1 MYKIFYNILY
11 ASIITSILGIVILL
25 FRKTFDKKISPT
37 YKFVMW
43 GLMFF
48 TLIFPFRITLQSN
61 NSHKFLIS
69 SLIDK
74 IENIKESLI
83 LNEVGKTIIYIW
95 FAVMCIIFIYYI
107 ITSII
112 FKKMIGNKEVKDK
125 KILEILEFSKKQM
138 GIKKEIKLI
147 KQEYKKIPCIY
158 GLFKT
163 KILVTDEILKKD
175 EESLKYIF
183 MHELAH
189 FKRKDLILNKILI
202 AITTVHWF
210 NIGLWYCFKQIRQDM
225 ELKAD
230 EMVLEK
236 IGKQEEKSYAKT
248 LVKLIPI
255 SNNEKQPVK
264 LLCITDEKKNM
275 ERRIDMIKL
284 SDKFKEYKSLIGI
297 TTLLI
302 VLCIGTFIFTRIEPK
317 EETGVVNSFQYF
329 ETPDRIVYKEKNTDN
344 YYVFKKGESSYTDIL
359 NEIIKVFDSKEE
371 GIQVSKEDIE
381 AIEKNQNYI
390 ELDYDTISKNYVIA
404 YEEDL
409 NNIILRNDNGGQVV
423 KQSIK
428 EEYKKELQEKLD
440 EKILMDASCYHMG
453 DNKQYI
459 LNNKEIEDDVIVKN
473 VSGLTLYES
482 GIYGIKIQNKQKLDE
497 ILNRYNVTLEEQIND
512 DIFEKSDVIVMISKY
527 DIEKIETRIG
537 GLTYFFT
544 GSKLNNSY
552 IVNVFQASKAIN
564 TNCIYRNLDNTISN
578 STSNSYYV
586 VNDNISNSENENS
599 SNIKT
604 EVKITKE
611 EAAKIS
617 EKEAK
622 KEKYQYQGWES
633 DFSATEVWVDEN
645 GNYEISGELLYSL
658 DDIHKAYYWEE
669 NWAVKDSNG
678 NNLYKGQPVWCIRLG
693 DKNDPLTN
701 LYIYVDA
708 NNGDVV
714 GAGQASD

>member
-95 FAVMCIIFIYYI
+95 LAVMCIIFIYYI

-112 FKKMIGNKEVKDK
+112 FNKKIGNKEVKDK
-125 KILEILEFSKKQM
+125 KILDILEFSKKQM

-147 KQEYKKIPCIY
+147 KQEYKKVPCIY

-183 MHELAH
+183 MQHELAH

-236 IGKQEEKSYAKT
+236 IGKKEEKSYAKT
-248 LVKLIPI
+248 LVKLIP
-255 SNNEKQPVK
+255 QPVK
-264 LLCITDEKKNM
+264 LLCVTDGKKNM
-275 ERRIDMIKL
+275 ERRINMIKL

-302 VLCIGTFIFTRIEPK
+302 VLCIGTFIFTRIEPR

-329 ETPDRIVYKEKNTDN
+329 ETPDRIVYKEKDTDN
-344 YYVFKKGESSYTDIL
+344 YYVFTKGESSYTDIL

-381 AIEKNQNYI
+381 KIEENQNYI

-423 KQSIK
+423 KQNIK

-459 LNNKEIEDDVIVKN
+459 LNNKEVADDVIVKN
-473 VSGLTLYES
+473 VSELKLYES
-482 GIYGIKIQNKQKLDE
+482 GIYGIKIQNKEKLDE
-497 ILNRYNVTLEEQIND
+497 ILNRYNITLEEQIND
-512 DIFEKSDVIVMISKY
+512 DVFQKADIIVMISKY

-544 GSKLNNSY
+544 GSKLPNSY

-578 STSNSYYV
+578 STSNGDYV
-586 VNDNISNSENENS
+586 VNDNISNTENENS
-599 SNIKT
+599 SNIET

-611 EAAKIS
+611 AAAEIA
-617 EKEAK
+617 EKESK

-645 GNYEISGELLYSL
+645 GNYEISAELIYSL
-658 DDIHKAYYWEE
+658 DDIHRLYYWEDE
-669 NWAVKDSNG
+669 WAKDTNI
-678 NNLYKGQPVWCIRLG
+678 NNVFKGQPVWCIRLG

-708 NNGDVV
+708 NNGEVV
-714 GAGQASD
+714 GAGKASD

>member
-1 MYKIFYNILY
+1 MYRIFYNVLY

-37 YKFVMW
+37 YKLVMW

-61 NSHKFLIS
+61 NSHKFLLS

-74 IENIKESLI
+74 IESIKESLI

-95 FAVMCIIFIYYI
+95 LAVMCIIFIYYI

-125 KILEILEFSKKQM
+125 KILDILEFSKKQM

-147 KQEYKKIPCIY
+147 KQEYKKVPCIY

-175 EESLKYIF
+175 EESLNYIF

-189 FKRKDLILNKILI
+189 FKRKDLIINKILI
-202 AITTVHWF
+202 VITMVHWF

-236 IGKQEEKSYAKT
+236 IGKNEEKSYAKT

-264 LLCITDEKKNM
+264 LLCVTDEKKNM
-275 ERRIDMIKL
+275 ERRINMIKL

-302 VLCIGTFIFTRIEPK
+302 VLCVGTFIFTRIEPK

-344 YYVFKKGESSYTDIL
+344 YYVFTKGESSYTDIL

-371 GIQVSKEDIE
+371 GIQVSKDDIE
-381 AIEKNQNYI
+381 TIEKNQNYI

-423 KQSIK
+423 KQNIK
-428 EEYKKELQEKLD
+428 EEYKKDLQEKLD
-440 EKILMDASCYHMG
+440 EKIFIDASCYHMG

-459 LNNKEIEDDVIVKN
+459 LTNKEIADDVIVKN
-473 VSGLTLYES
+473 VSELKLYES
-482 GIYGIKIQNKQKLDE
+482 GIYGIKIQNKEKLDE

-512 DIFEKSDVIVMISKY
+512 DVFEKSDIIVMISKY

-544 GSKLNNSY
+544 GSKLPNSY
-552 IVNVFQASKAIN
+552 IVNVFQASNAIN

-578 STSNSYYV
+578 STSNGDYV
-586 VNDNISNSENENS
+586 GNNTVANTKNENS
-599 SNIKT
+599 SNIET

-611 EAAKIS
+611 EAAEIA

-645 GNYEISGELLYSL
+645 GNYEISAELIYSL
-658 DDIHKAYYWEE
+658 DDIHRLYYWEDE
-669 NWAVKDSNG
+669 WAKDTNI
-678 NNLYKGQPVWCIRLG
+678 NNVFNGQPVWCIRLG

-708 NNGDVV
+708 NNGEVL
-714 GAGQASD
+714 GAGKASD

>member
-1 MYKIFYNILY
+1 MYRIFYNILY

-61 NSHKFLIS
+61 NSHKFLLS

-74 IENIKESLI
+74 IESIKESLI

-95 FAVMCIIFIYYI
+95 LAVMCIIFIYYI

-125 KILEILEFSKKQM
+125 KILDILEFSKKQM
-138 GIKKEIKLI
+138 GIKKEIKLL
-147 KQEYKKIPCIY
+147 KQEYKKVPCIY

-163 KILVTDEILKKD
+163 KILVTDEMLKKD

-189 FKRKDLILNKILI
+189 FKRKDVILNKILI

-264 LLCITDEKKNM
+264 LLCVTDGKKNM
-275 ERRIDMIKL
+275 ERRINMIKL

-329 ETPDRIVYKEKNTDN
+329 ETPDRIVYKEKDTDN
-344 YYVFKKGESSYTDIL
+344 YYVFTKGESSYTDIL

-381 AIEKNQNYI
+381 KIEENQNYI

-423 KQSIK
+423 KQNIK

-440 EKILMDASCYHMG
+440 EKVLMDASCYHMG

-459 LNNKEIEDDVIVKN
+459 LNNKEVADDVIVKN
-473 VSGLTLYES
+473 VSELKLYES
-482 GIYGIKIQNKQKLDE
+482 GIYGIKIQNKEKLDE
-497 ILNRYNVTLEEQIND
+497 ILNRYNITLEEQIND
-512 DIFEKSDVIVMISKY
+512 DVFQKADIIVMISKY

-544 GSKLNNSY
+544 GSKLPNSY

-578 STSNSYYV
+578 STSNGDYV
-586 VNDNISNSENENS
+586 VNDNISNTENENS
-599 SNIKT
+599 SNIET

-611 EAAKIS
+611 AAAEIA
-617 EKEAK
+617 EKESK

-645 GNYEISGELLYSL
+645 GNYEISAELIYSL
-658 DDIHKAYYWEE
+658 DDIHRLYYWEDE
-669 NWAVKDSNG
+669 WAKDTNI
-678 NNLYKGQPVWCIRLG
+678 NNLFKGQPVWCIRLG

-708 NNGDVV
+708 NNGEVV
-714 GAGQASD
+714 GAGKASD

>member
-1 MYKIFYNILY
+1 MYRIFYNILY
-11 ASIITSILGIVILL
+11 ASIITSILGVVILL

-61 NSHKFLIS
+61 NSHKFLVS

-74 IENIKESLI
+74 IESIKESLI

-95 FAVMCIIFIYYI
+95 LAVICIIFIYYI

-112 FKKMIGNKEVKDK
+112 FNKKIGNKEVKDK
-125 KILEILEFSKKQM
+125 KILDILEFSKKQM
-138 GIKKEIKLI
+138 EIKKDIKLI
-147 KQEYKKIPCIY
+147 KQEYKKVPCIY

-202 AITTVHWF
+202 VITMVHWF

-264 LLCITDEKKNM
+264 LLCVTDGKKNM
-275 ERRIDMIKL
+275 ERRINMIKL

-302 VLCIGTFIFTRIEPK
+302 VLCIGTFIFTRIEPR

-329 ETPDRIVYKEKNTDN
+329 ETPDRIVYKEKDTDN
-344 YYVFKKGESSYTDIL
+344 YYVFTKGESSYTDIL

-423 KQSIK
+423 KQNIE

-440 EKILMDASCYHMG
+440 EKIFIDASCYHMG

-459 LNNKEIEDDVIVKN
+459 LNNKEVADDVIVKN
-473 VSGLTLYES
+473 VSELKLYES
-482 GIYGIKIQNKQKLDE
+482 GIYGIKIQNKEKLDE
-497 ILNRYNVTLEEQIND
+497 ILNRYNITLEEQIDNAIFQKA
-512 DIFEKSDVIVMISKY
+512 DIIVMISKY

-544 GSKLNNSY
+544 GSKLPNSY
-552 IVNVFQASKAIN
+552 IVNVFQASKTIN

-578 STSNSYYV
+578 STSNGDYV

-599 SNIKT
+599 SNIET

-617 EKEAK
+617 EKEAE
-622 KEKYQYQGWES
+622 KEKYQYQGWKS

-645 GNYEISGELLYSL
+645 GNYEISGELIYSL
-658 DDIHKAYYWEE
+658 DDIHRLYYWEDE
-669 NWAVKDSNG
+669 WAKDTNI
-678 NNLYKGQPVWCIRLG
+678 NNVFKGQPVWCIRLG

-701 LYIYVDA
+701 LYVYVDA
-708 NNGDVV
+708 NNGEVL
-714 GAGQASD
+714 GAGKASD

>member
-1 MYKIFYNILY
+1 MYRIFYNILY

-61 NSHKFLIS
+61 NSHKFLLS

-74 IENIKESLI
+74 IESIKESLI

-95 FAVMCIIFIYYI
+95 LAVMCIIFIYYI

-112 FKKMIGNKEVKDK
+112 FNKKIGNKEVKDK
-125 KILEILEFSKKQM
+125 KILDILEFSKKQM
-138 GIKKEIKLI
+138 EIKKDIKLI
-147 KQEYKKIPCIY
+147 KQEYKKVPCIY

-236 IGKQEEKSYAKT
+236 IGKNEEKSYAKT

-264 LLCITDEKKNM
+264 LLCVTDGKKNM
-275 ERRIDMIKL
+275 ERRINMIKL

-329 ETPDRIVYKEKNTDN
+329 ETPDRIVYKEKDTDN
-344 YYVFKKGESSYTDIL
+344 YYVFTKGESSYTDIL

-381 AIEKNQNYI
+381 KIEENQNYI

-423 KQSIK
+423 KQNIK

-459 LNNKEIEDDVIVKN
+459 LNNKEVADDVIVKN
-473 VSGLTLYES
+473 VSELKLYES
-482 GIYGIKIQNKQKLDE
+482 GIYGIKIQNKEKLDE
-497 ILNRYNVTLEEQIND
+497 ILNRYNITLEEQIND
-512 DIFEKSDVIVMISKY
+512 DVFQKADIIVMISKY

-544 GSKLNNSY
+544 GSKLPNSY

-578 STSNSYYV
+578 STSNGDYV
-586 VNDNISNSENENS
+586 VNDNISNTENENS
-599 SNIKT
+599 SNIET

-611 EAAKIS
+611 AAAEIA
-617 EKEAK
+617 EKESK

-645 GNYEISGELLYSL
+645 GNYEISAELIYSL
-658 DDIHKAYYWEE
+658 DDIHRLYYWEDE
-669 NWAVKDSNG
+669 WAKDTNI
-678 NNLYKGQPVWCIRLG
+678 NNLFKGQPVWCIRLG

-708 NNGDVV
+708 NNGEVV
-714 GAGQASD
+714 GAGKASD

>member
-1 MYKIFYNILY
+1 MYRIFYNILY

-61 NSHKFLIS
+61 NSHKFLLS

-74 IENIKESLI
+74 IESIKESLI

-95 FAVMCIIFIYYI
+95 LAVMCIIFIYYI

-112 FKKMIGNKEVKDK
+112 FNKKIGNKEVKDK
-125 KILEILEFSKKQM
+125 KILDILEFSKKQM
-138 GIKKEIKLI
+138 EIKKDIKLI
-147 KQEYKKIPCIY
+147 KQEYKKVPCIY
-158 GLFKT
+158 DLIKT
-163 KILVTDEILKKD
+163 RILVTHETLKKD
-175 EESLKYIF
+175 EAMLKYIF

-236 IGKQEEKSYAKT
+236 IGKNEEKSYAKT

-264 LLCITDEKKNM
+264 LLCVTDGKKNM
-275 ERRIDMIKL
+275 ERRINMIKL

-329 ETPDRIVYKEKNTDN
+329 ETPDRIVYKEKDTDN
-344 YYVFKKGESSYTDIL
+344 YYVFTKGESSYTDIL

-381 AIEKNQNYI
+381 KIEENQNYI

-423 KQSIK
+423 KQNIK

-459 LNNKEIEDDVIVKN
+459 LNNKEVADDVIVKN
-473 VSGLTLYES
+473 VSELKLYES
-482 GIYGIKIQNKQKLDE
+482 GIYGIKIQNKEKLDE
-497 ILNRYNVTLEEQIND
+497 ILNRYNITLEEQIND
-512 DIFEKSDVIVMISKY
+512 DVFQKADIIVMISKY

-544 GSKLNNSY
+544 GSKLPNSY

-578 STSNSYYV
+578 STSNGDYV
-586 VNDNISNSENENS
+586 VNDNISNTENENS
-599 SNIKT
+599 SNIET

-611 EAAKIS
+611 AAAEIA
-617 EKEAK
+617 EKESK

-645 GNYEISGELLYSL
+645 GNYEISAELIYSL
-658 DDIHKAYYWEE
+658 DDIHRLYYWEDE
-669 NWAVKDSNG
+669 WAKDTNI
-678 NNLYKGQPVWCIRLG
+678 NNLFKGQPVWCIRLG

-708 NNGDVV
+708 NNGEVV
-714 GAGQASD
+714 GAGKASD

>member
-95 FAVMCIIFIYYI
+95 LTVMCIVFIYYI

-125 KILEILEFSKKQM
+125 KILDILEFSKKQM
-138 GIKKEIKLI
+138 GVKKEIKLI
-147 KQEYKKIPCIY
+147 KQEYKKVPCIY

-175 EESLKYIF
+175 EESLNYIF

-202 AITTVHWF
+202 VITMVHWF

-264 LLCITDEKKNM
+264 LLCVTDEKKNM
-275 ERRIDMIKL
+275 ERRINMIKL

-302 VLCIGTFIFTRIEPK
+302 VLCVGTFIFTRIEPK

-344 YYVFKKGESSYTDIL
+344 YYVFTKGESSYTDIL

-371 GIQVSKEDIE
+371 GIQVSKDDIE
-381 AIEKNQNYI
+381 TIEKNQNYI

-423 KQSIK
+423 KQNIK
-428 EEYKKELQEKLD
+428 EEYKKDLQEKLD

-459 LNNKEIEDDVIVKN
+459 LNNKEIADDVIVKN
-473 VSGLTLYES
+473 VSELKLYES
-482 GIYGIKIQNKQKLDE
+482 GIYGIKIQNKEKLDE
-497 ILNRYNVTLEEQIND
+497 ILNRYNITLEEQIDNAIFQKA
-512 DIFEKSDVIVMISKY
+512 DIIVMISKY

-544 GSKLNNSY
+544 GSKLPNSY

-578 STSNSYYV
+578 STSNSDYV

-599 SNIKT
+599 SNIET

-617 EKEAK
+617 EKEAE

-658 DDIHKAYYWEE
+658 DDIHKAYYWEDE
-669 NWAVKDSNG
+669 WAVKDSNG

-708 NNGDVV
+708 NNGEVV
-714 GAGQASD
+714 GAGKASD